1 MATEPAAARFSAADS
16 AHMARALRLARRGLY
31 TTHPN
36 PRVGCVLVRDG
47 EVVGEG
53 WHERTGEPHA
63 EVNALRAAGERA
75 RGATAYVTLEPCS
88 HHGRT
93 PPCSDA
99 LLEAG
104 VARVVAAMRDPNPRV
119 AGQGLARLAAAG
131 VETASGLMQAEAR
144 VLNPGFISRM
154 ERGRPWVRIKSA
166 VSLDGRTAMASG
178 ESQWITGAEAR
189 ADVQRWRAQAD
200 AVLTGSGTV
209 LADDPSLNV
218 RLDAAALEI
227 GGEVRQPLRAVLDTQ
242 LRTPPKA
249 RLLGLPGGV
258 LLFAGPAGA
267 ARRGA
272 LEASG
277 AEVCEVAADDSGL
290 DLEAVL
296 RELAA
301 REINEVHVEAGARL
315 SGALIAAGLAD
326 ELLLYLA
333 PSLLGDTG
341 RGLFALPGLER
352 LNERVELD
360 IRELRPIGRDWRILA
375 GFERDPAL

>member
-1 MATEPAAARFSAADS
+1 MATEPASPHFSASDS
-16 AHMARALRLARRGLY
+16 AYMARALQLARRGLY

-36 PRVGCVLVRDG
+36 PRVGCVIVRDG
-47 EVVGEG
+47 AIVGEG
-53 WHERTGEPHA
+53 CHLRAGEPHA
-63 EVNALRAAGERA
+63 EVHALRAAGERA
-75 RGATAYVTLEPCS
+75 RGAIAYVTLEPCS

-119 AGQGLARLAAAG
+119 AGQGLARLAASG
-131 VETASGLMQAEAR
+131 VEVASGLMESEAR
-144 VLNPGFISRM
+144 ALNPGFISRM

-166 VSLDGRTAMASG
+166 MSLDGRTAMASG
-178 ESQWITGAEAR
+178 ESQWITGTEAR

-218 RLDAAALEI
+218 RVDAAALGI
-227 GGEVRQPLRAVLDTQ
+227 DGAVRQPLRAVLDTR
-242 LRTPPKA
+242 LRTPPEA
-249 RLLGLPGGV
+249 RLFGLPGKV
-258 LLFAGPAGA
+258 LLFAGPDGA
-267 ARRGA
+267 SRRAA
-272 LEASG
+272 LEARG
-277 AEVCEVAADDSGL
+277 AEVCEIAADERGL

-296 RELAA
+296 HELAA
-301 REINEVHVEAGARL
+301 REINEVHVEAGAHL

-326 ELLLYLA
+326 ELLLYVA
-333 PSLLGDTG
+333 PSLLGDGG

-352 LNERVELD
+352 LSERVELD
-360 IRELRPIGRDWRILA
+360 VREMRQLGRDWRVLA
-375 GFERDPAL
+375 GFERDSAL

>member
-1 MATEPAAARFSAADS
+1 MATESPGARFSAVDS

-36 PRVGCVLVRDG
+36 PRVGCVIVRDG
-47 EVVGEG
+47 EIVGEG

-63 EVNALRAAGERA
+63 EVHALRAAGARA

-99 LLEAG
+99 LLGAG
-104 VARVVAAMRDPNPRV
+104 VARVVAAMCDPNPRV

-131 VETASGLMQAEAR
+131 VETASGLLEAEAR
-144 VLNPGFISRM
+144 ALNPGFVSRM
-154 ERGRPWVRIKSA
+154 ERRRPWVRVKSA
-166 VSLDGRTAMASG
+166 MSLDGRTAMASG

-189 ADVQRWRAQAD
+189 ADVQRWRARAD

-218 RLDAAALEI
+218 RLDAAELGI
-227 GGEVRQPLRAVLDTQ
+227 DGELRQPWRVVLDTR
-242 LRTPPKA
+242 LRTPAEA
-249 RLLGLPGGV
+249 RLLGLPGRV
-258 LLFAGPAGA
+258 LLFSGPGGA
-267 ARRGA
+267 ERRAA
-272 LEASG
+272 LEARG
-277 AEVCEVAADDSGL
+277 AEVCELGADARGL
-290 DLEAVL
+290 DLQAVL

-326 ELLLYLA
+326 ELLLYVA
-333 PSLLGDTG
+333 SSLLGDTG

-352 LNERVELD
+352 LSERVELD
-360 IRELRPIGRDWRILA
+360 IRELRSVGRDWRILA
-375 GFERDPAL
+375 GFKRNSAL

>member
-1 MATEPAAARFSAADS
+1 MATEPASPRFSASDS
-16 AHMARALRLARRGLY
+16 ACMARALQLARHGLY

-36 PRVGCVLVRDG
+36 PRVGCVIVRDG
-47 EVVGEG
+47 VIVGEG
-53 WHERTGEPHA
+53 CHLRTGEPHA
-63 EVNALRAAGERA
+63 EVHALRAAGEHA

-99 LLEAG
+99 LLGAG
-104 VARVVAAMRDPNPRV
+104 VTRVVAAMRDPNPRV

-131 VETASGLMQAEAR
+131 VEASSGLMEGEAR
-144 VLNPGFISRM
+144 ALNPGFISRM
-154 ERGRPWVRIKSA
+154 ERGRPWLRIKSA
-166 VSLDGRTAMASG
+166 MSLDGRTAMASG

-218 RLDAAALEI
+218 RLDAAALGIE
-227 GGEVRQPLRAVLDTQ
+227 GAVRQPMRVVLDTQ
-242 LRTPPKA
+242 LRTPPAA
-249 RLLGLPGGV
+249 RLLDLPGKV
-258 LLFAGPAGA
+258 VLFAGSAES
-267 ARRGA
+267 ARRAA
-272 LEASG
+272 LEARG
-277 AEVCEVAADDSGL
+277 AEVCEVSADTQGV
-290 DLEAVL
+290 DLEAML

-326 ELLLYLA
+326 ELLLYVA
-333 PSLLGDTG
+333 PSLLGDAG
-341 RGLFALPGLER
+341 RGLFGLPGLER
-352 LNERVELD
+352 LSERVELD
-360 IRELRPIGRDWRILA
+360 VREVRQVGRDWRILA
-375 GFERDPAL
+375 GFERDSAL

>member
-1 MATEPAAARFSAADS
+1 MATEPASTRFSAADS
-16 AHMARALRLARRGLY
+16 AYMARALQLARRGLY

-36 PRVGCVLVRDG
+36 PRVGCVIVRDG
-47 EVVGEG
+47 EIVGEG

-63 EVNALRAAGERA
+63 EVHALRAAGERA

-99 LLEAG
+99 LLDAG
-104 VARVVAAMRDPNPRV
+104 VARAVAAMRDPNPRV

-131 VETASGLMQAEAR
+131 VETASGLMEAEAR
-144 VLNPGFISRM
+144 ALNQGFISRM

-166 VSLDGRTAMASG
+166 MSLDGRTAMASG

-189 ADVQRWRAQAD
+189 ADVQRWRARAD
-200 AVLTGSGTV
+200 AVLTGSATV

-218 RLDAAALEI
+218 RLDAAELGI
-227 GGEVRQPLRAVLDTQ
+227 DGDMRQPLRAVLDTR
-242 LRTPPKA
+242 LRTPPEA
-249 RLLGLPGGV
+249 RLFGLPGKV
-258 LLFAGPAGA
+258 LLFAGPDGA
-267 ARRGA
+267 SRRAA
-272 LEASG
+272 LEARG
-277 AEVCEVAADDSGL
+277 AEVCEMGADERGL

-296 RELAA
+296 HELAA

-326 ELLLYLA
+326 ELLLYVA
-333 PSLLGDTG
+333 PSLLGDGG
-341 RGLFALPGLER
+341 RGLFALPSLER
-352 LNERVELD
+352 LSERVELEV
-360 IRELRPIGRDWRILA
+360 REMRQVGRDWRVLA
-375 GFERDPAL
+375 RFARDSAL